1 MTRMRLRGGASVSM
15 RVAIGTSK
23 ASASAERVAIVG
35 DFALRSMSEIIDERL
50 GLTLRALAARSGVSS

>member
-1 MTRMRLRGGASVSM
+1 M

-23 ASASAERVAIVG
+23 ASASAEKVAIVG
-35 DFALRSMSEIIDERL
+35 DFALRSMSEIMDERL